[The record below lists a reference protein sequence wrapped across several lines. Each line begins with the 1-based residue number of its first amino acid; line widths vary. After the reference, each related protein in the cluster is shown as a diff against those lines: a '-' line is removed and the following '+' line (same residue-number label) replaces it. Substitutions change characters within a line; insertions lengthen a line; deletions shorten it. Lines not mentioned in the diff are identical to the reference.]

1 MRPFSIRY
9 TIPTIV
15 IAETPT
21 CSPFDTASSIKDK
34 GAKPRF
40 PNADPK
46 KDTRSS
52 CAYQQ
57 PAAIITNR
65 TAGNR
70 QISLPDFGLSHPLK
84 ARDRISQAN
93 RAGVDWLQ
101 NRHISGLREHRIDG
115 RPIARVGRYAFFLSE
130 RDQLRLFLRVPAA
143 R

>member
-1 MRPFSIRY
+1 MLAFRHRF
-9 TIPTIV
+9 
-15 IAETPT
+15 
-21 CSPFDTASSIKDK
+21 FDK

-93 RAGVDWLQ
+93 RAG
-101 NRHISGLREHRIDG
+101 SGLAPERAHR
-115 RPIARVGRYAFFLSE
+115 S
-130 RDQLRLFLRVPAA
+130 LRLFPERARSASPLLAVPAA